1 MSVERAR
8 QLRKSMTR
16 YEVKLWLHLRELVA
30 LGFRFRRQVPL
41 GAVIADFA
49 CFNSRLVIE
58 VDGNQHGL
66 PEYHAADE
74 KRDTVLT
81 AKGYLVMRF
90 TNNDV
95 WESIESVVETILNKG
110 QPRLQ
115 LQP

>member
-1 MSVERAR
+1 MTVERAR
-8 QLRKSMTR
+8 TLRKAMTR

-41 GAVIADFA
+41 GSVIADFA
-49 CFNSRLVIE
+49 CFRSRMVIE

-66 PEYHAADE
+66 PEHQAADE
-74 KRDTVLT
+74 MRDTVLT

-90 TNNDV
+90 TNSDV
-95 WESIESVVETILNKG
+95 WESIESVVETILNEG